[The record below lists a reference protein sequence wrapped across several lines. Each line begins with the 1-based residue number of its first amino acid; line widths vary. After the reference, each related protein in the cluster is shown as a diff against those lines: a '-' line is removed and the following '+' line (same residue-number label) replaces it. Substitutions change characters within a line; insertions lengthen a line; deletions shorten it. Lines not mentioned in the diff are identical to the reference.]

1 MEEIIRHLLVL
12 VWGGELLD
20 EGVVLGRPDPDVR
33 VDDGRFAHQLDAGI
47 LFAVV
52 VLESAVNL

>member
-1 MEEIIRHLLVL
+1 ML